1 MSRPSW
7 FRRSALALDD
17 RLGSKPEKVSGSWSD
32 RFTPTSRNSLSN
44 HQRSV
49 MGQIQRFPKPR
60 FNGRYRIPK
69 AAHCGR

>member
-32 RFTPTSRNSLSN
+32 RFTPTSRHSLSN
-44 HQRSV
+44 HQRSAI
-49 MGQIQRFPKPR
+49 GHEELFPPHR
-60 FNGRYRIPK
+60 LNARYPFS
-69 AAHCGR
+69 